1 MEKYALLWKKE
12 DKREMKLL
20 IFDFD
25 GTIVNTKALYYNA
38 VYKNVKRFGYSYKDV
53 DKVIDMGGN
62 LRQALRKLGLNPLI
76 TLFMK
81 RKVMKDVINELG
93 KVKKCKDVDS
103 IRELRQEK
111 ILVTNSLKSAVYPL
125 LRHFELKKEFK
136 KVYGFEDFIDKG
148 KFLKD
153 YIEKRGLDKNKVY
166 YIGDRAAD
174 VKVARKAGCV
184 SVVIT
189 GECAWDS
196 QKELLEQEPDF
207 IIHSIKDLKK
217 ILK

>member
-1 MEKYALLWKKE
+1 MQKYALFIKEVKK
-12 DKREMKLL
+12 EMKLL

-25 GTIVNTKALYYNA
+25 GTIVNTKALYYAA

-53 DKVIDMGGN
+53 NKVIDLGANM
-62 LRQALRKLGLNPLI
+62 RQTLRKLGLNPLVTI
-76 TLFMK
+76 FLK
-81 RKVMKDVINELG
+81 RRVMKDVLQDLP

-103 IRELRQEK
+103 IRELKQEK

-125 LRHFELKKEFK
+125 LKHFKLKKEFN

-153 YIEKRGLDKNKVY
+153 YIEKRKLDKNEVY

-174 VKVARKAGCV
+174 VKTARIAGCV
-184 SVVIT
+184 SVIIT

-196 QKELLEQEPDF
+196 KKELLEQEPDF

-217 ILK
+217 IIK

>member
-1 MEKYALLWKKE
+1 MK
-12 DKREMKLL
+12 MKLL

-38 VYKNVKRFGYSYKDV
+38 VYKNVKKFGYSYKDV
-53 DKVIDMGGN
+53 DRVIDLGAN
-62 LRQALRKLGLNPLI
+62 IRQTLRKLGLNPFV
-76 TLFMK
+76 TMFMK
-81 RKVMKDVINELG
+81 RKVMKDVLIDLP
-93 KVKKCKDVDS
+93 KVKKCRDVDS

-125 LRHFELKKEFK
+125 LKHFKLKKEFK
-136 KVYGFEDFIDKG
+136 EVYGFEDFIDKG
-148 KFLKD
+148 KFLKE
-153 YIEKRGLDKNKVY
+153 YIEKRKLDKNKVY

-174 VKVARKAGCV
+174 VRTARKAGCV

-189 GECAWDS
+189 GSCAWDS

-217 ILK
+217 IVK